1 MERWVTRWSI
11 GAAALVVAA
20 CASTTMKDSW
30 VDVSV
35 RAAPFSKM
43 LVVAVDTDVTQQ
55 RIFEDVMV
63 EKLRSV
69 GVEGVPGYRFLPNGR
84 ASEDQMNGAVT
95 RSGAD
100 GLMLV
105 RSRGVRTEPE
115 VRTTMVPGPMGPG
128 WYGWYGSWYAVPDI
142 YQYRIATIETS
153 VFDANTKKLVW
164 TGVTET
170 FDPASFRK
178 DAGRLADIIVGA
190 LASNKLTPKGV
201 S

>member
-1 MERWVTRWSI
+1 MNRWMARLAT

-30 VDVSV
+30 VDPSV
-35 RAAPFSKM
+35 RTVPFAKV
-43 LVVAVDTDVTQQ
+43 LVVAVGEVTQQ

-63 EKLRSV
+63 EKLRNV
-69 GVEGVPGYRFLPNGR
+69 GVVGVQGYTLLPDGR
-84 ASEDQMNGAVT
+84 ATEEQMNAAVT

-100 GLMLV
+100 GLVLV
-105 RSRGVRTEPE
+105 RSKGVRTETE
-115 VRTTMVPGPMGPG
+115 VRTTTMAGPMGPG
-128 WYGWYGSWYAVPDI
+128 WYGWYGSWHAVPDI

-153 VFDANTKKLVW
+153 VFDAYTKKLVW

-170 FDPASFRK
+170 FDPTSFRK

-190 LASNKLTPKGV
+190 LAANKLTPKGV